1 MHPNPQARW
10 SPRTI
15 VMDCLTTTKNM
26 VKRDVSSG
34 LEATTSQVRQAF
46 ERMHRRHCEMA
57 TELRHIAQNRGW
69 YPQPLMAVSQ
79 HEQQVSSTFQ
89 PVRYQGQVGDQNVGS
104 QNVASYG
111 QYTQAQFGAAPGAGT
126 ATAPF
131 GTQGFQSQYGSQG
144 HYGVQAPYGGQTQY
158 GASPGYYATQGRHG
172 PYGPTGG
179 YAQ

>member
-104 QNVASYG
+104 QNVA
-111 QYTQAQFGAAPGAGT
+111 
-126 ATAPF
+126 
-131 GTQGFQSQYGSQG
+131 QGFQSQYGSQG